1 MLQLLIA
8 SSPALQAPARPALVR
23 RAANG
28 AAASVSMVASV
39 EAPPV
44 ITKPLGVPM
53 TGDTL
58 QAALKMRCDN
68 SGASYAIYWAN
79 QRGSIKAAAAYET
92 AQLKSELK
100 SRGMTESFDEA
111 SMAYVLSATGTGPV
125 ATVIATGEPVMI
137 EEVSSSNLQRR
148 CVPALLAHTH
158 TRTHRRT
165 QRHTHT
171 HTHSEGTPEREPAAP
186 LRGESRA
193 RPAAPPHPRTD
204 TWPPVAR
211 AWGLVAPVLCTAARR
226 TRGSST
232 GPASCGVPV

>member
-125 ATVIATGEPVMI
+125 GTVIATGEPVMI

-171 HTHSEGTPEREPAAP
+171 HTHIQKAPRSASP
-186 LRGESRA
+186 LRPCVGRA
-193 RPAAPPHPRTD
+193 ARAPPP
-204 TWPPVAR
+204 
-211 AWGLVAPVLCTAARR
+211 RR
-226 TRGSST
+226 THERTPGLLWPGRG
-232 GPASCGVPV
+232 V